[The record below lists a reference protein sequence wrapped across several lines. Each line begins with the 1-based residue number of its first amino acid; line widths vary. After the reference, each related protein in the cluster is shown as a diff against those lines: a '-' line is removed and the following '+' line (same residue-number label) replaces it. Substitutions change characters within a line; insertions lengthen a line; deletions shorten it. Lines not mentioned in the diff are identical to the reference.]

1 MGIYEIINHENKEV
15 PMPRRTQSAAA
26 SKTSSSKQRAA
37 DALQMLK
44 QDHDKVAELFERFTE
59 GTSTDK
65 QQVASEIFKELE
77 IHGTLEEEIFYP
89 ALQNQGDPDELASLE
104 HGDEE
109 LDGEEILGRDESD
122 EDDDEDEEEATSDMD
137 EDVITSAYEDHQAVK
152 ELIHR
157 LKGLDSGSSDFQQGM
172 IELREMVIDHVA
184 EEEDVLFAEA
194 KLKLDINKLGV
205 QMQERKQELMSPTAS

>member
-1 MGIYEIINHENKEV
+1 MA
-15 PMPRRTQSAAA
+15 RRTQSAAA
-26 SKTSSSKQRAA
+26 SKPSSNKHRAA

-44 QDHDKVAELFERFTE
+44 QDHDKVAELFNRFTE

-65 QQVASEIFKELE
+65 PQVASEIFKELE

-89 ALQNQGDPDELASLE
+89 ALQNQGDPDELAALE

-109 LDGEEILGRDESD
+109 LDGEEILGRDESEED
-122 EDDDEDEEEATSDMD
+122 EDDEDEEEATSDMD
-137 EDVITSAYEDHQAVK
+137 EDVIASAYEDHQAVK

-172 IELREMVIDHVA
+172 SELREMVIDHVA

-194 KLKLDINKLGV
+194 KLKLDINKLSV
-205 QMQERKQELMSPTAS
+205 QMQERRQELMSPTAS